1 MDLASA
7 ILAAPMHVAGAPA
20 NQPPSHGV
28 QQPGTPARNE
38 ALLVRSNASSNE
50 AVDEALTAF
59 AEKNPARA
67 MRSLGV
73 ELREPE
79 PRARGDDETEGDD
92 AADLERPDD
101 PRARAAAAGRGGGF
115 ELCPRC
121 EEPLYVAGWGC
132 AHNFQLGTGQF
143 DAQRTPILVEPLNM
157 LGGVVD
163 LAYAT
168 SPSPHTLPH

>member
-1 MDLASA
+1 
-7 ILAAPMHVAGAPA
+7 
-20 NQPPSHGV
+20 
-28 QQPGTPARNE
+28 
-38 ALLVRSNASSNE
+38 LLVRSNASSNE